1 MIDFTY
7 YDREGNPLESIQE
20 YGKLHQDEDYKIVAK
35 TTVGQYE
42 VSTVWLGMN
51 HQYDEGPPLIFETM
65 IFGGDRDG
73 ELWNRYPTETH
84 AIVGHDQAVAHLE
97 K

>member
-1 MIDFTY
+1 
-7 YDREGNPLESIQE
+7 
-20 YGKLHQDEDYKIVAK
+20 
-35 TTVGQYE
+35 
-42 VSTVWLGMN
+42 
-51 HQYDEGPPLIFETM
+51 M